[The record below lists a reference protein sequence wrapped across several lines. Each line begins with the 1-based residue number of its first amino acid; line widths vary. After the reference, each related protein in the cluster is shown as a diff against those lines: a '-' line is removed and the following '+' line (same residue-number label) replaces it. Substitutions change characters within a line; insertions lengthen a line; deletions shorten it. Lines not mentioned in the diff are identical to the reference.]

1 MIRGEARDLEGE
13 REASIWKSN
22 SEITRHVTLFPL
34 LSNRRRGRGETLVEF
49 DRYDESSYSA
59 ERDTSSKRL
68 SWGNRRGRRSEKGE
82 GKFN

>member
-1 MIRGEARDLEGE
+1 MEIQFRDHATRNVVSLAFGKDLSKRG
-13 REASIWKSN
+13 
-22 SEITRHVTLFPL
+22 
-34 LSNRRRGRGETLVEF
+34 RRRGETLVEF